1 MQSRTKS
8 RLLSC
13 IILLFLF
20 SAALFSTGCARNMS
34 CRGYAAVNFLGT
46 STDLRKLAHR
56 MTDDLILSARPMLV
70 PRNPNLP
77 VLVTTFV
84 DNNDLSR
91 TNAFGRT
98 LQTAMS
104 SRFVQ
109 QDYSVKEILLGD
121 TYFIEP
127 REGLTVLT
135 RDISRLALGANTQ
148 AVVVGTWNRTGRTLY
163 INTRLVNPGT
173 GAIIS
178 SKDYRICMDD
188 EIFELFNLEAKDAPY
203 ANRDEIRK
211 PSRGI
216 LNTIFPFL
224 NI

>member
-1 MQSRTKS
+1 MQSRTHS
-8 RLLSC
+8 RQLSC
-13 IILLFLF
+13 ILLMLLC
-20 SAALFSTGCARNMS
+20 SAALFSAGCTRNMS

-46 STDLRKLAHR
+46 STDLSRLAHR
-56 MTDDLILSARPMLV
+56 MTDELILSARPMLV

-77 VLVTTFV
+77 ILVTTFV
-84 DNNDLSR
+84 DNNDLSQ

-127 REGLTVLT
+127 REGITVLT
-135 RDISRLALGANTQ
+135 RDISRLAVGANTQ

-163 INTRLVNPGT
+163 INARLVNPET
-173 GAIIS
+173 GGILS

-188 EIFELFNLEAKDAPY
+188 EILELFNLEAKDTSGKD
-203 ANRDEIRK
+203 RDEISP

-216 LNTIFPFL
+216 LNTIFPFF